1 MSRKSE
7 GDFSHVHLFLSFLIS
22 SFSEKAV
29 VFLVHEKGERER
41 ERGLKKFFLIFV
53 PQSGRSLKISWRS
66 FFRSITVSFPKCA
79 SDERSVKLLFWQ
91 AGGGGGVG

>member
-41 ERGLKKFFLIFV
+41 ERGLKKNFSYICSSEWTFAKDQLEEFFQVHHCIL
-53 PQSGRSLKISWRS
+53 PQ
-66 FFRSITVSFPKCA
+66 VC
-79 SDERSVKLLFWQ
+79 E
-91 AGGGGGVG
+91 